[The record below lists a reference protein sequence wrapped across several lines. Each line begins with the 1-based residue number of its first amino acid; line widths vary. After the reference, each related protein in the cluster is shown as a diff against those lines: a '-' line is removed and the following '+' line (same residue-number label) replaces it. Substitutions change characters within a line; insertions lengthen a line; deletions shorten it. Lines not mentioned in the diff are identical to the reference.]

1 MSCVCVGISHQQA
14 VLGNLWKT
22 SFLLLET
29 NVWSNWSLCAD
40 ILESWRIL
48 TDKYFW
54 CVNNVRE
61 AGICLEWTNQQR
73 SGLNP
78 QIKPTVWFPGH
89 QSAPGKHSDPGD
101 PGFPGERPGGEG
113 SEETLQPGPEE
124 SAAGRVPQG
133 ESSSL
138 WCQRSS
144 CHWQLGHY
152 VFILGSNANLFCLFA
167 SKINWKN
174 AVTVWQ
180 DLMLWCHN

>member
-1 MSCVCVGISHQQA
+1 MGISHQQA

-22 SFLLLET
+22 SLLLLET

-54 CVNNVRE
+54 CFNNVRE

-152 VFILGSNANLFCLFA
+152 VFTLGSNANLFCLFA